1 MSLRESI
8 ADNLVTT
15 LADMDN
21 GVILKKVTRDPF
33 DYERLSNAQFP
44 SAWVQSGEEL
54 REDISMGLS
63 VRRMGTI
70 SYRIIGFVKGV
81 KLDTARNELIEA
93 IEEALDLD
101 RTRGGF
107 ALDTQVLSVGSDE
120 GSIEPVGGV
129 NVEVSVKYVY
139 NKGES

>member
-44 SAWVQSGEEL
+44 SAWVQSGEES

-70 SYRIIGFVKGV
+70 NYRIIGFVKGI

-129 NVEVSVKYVY
+129 NVDVSIKYVY

>member
-70 SYRIIGFVKGV
+70 NYRIIGFVKSI

>member
-70 SYRIIGFVKGV
+70 NYRIIGFVKGI

-107 ALDTQVLSVGSDE
+107 ALDLSLIHIS
-120 GSIEPVGGV
+120 EPTRP
-129 NVEVSVKYVY
+129 Y
-139 NKGES
+139 

>member
-70 SYRIIGFVKGV
+70 NYRIIGFVKGI